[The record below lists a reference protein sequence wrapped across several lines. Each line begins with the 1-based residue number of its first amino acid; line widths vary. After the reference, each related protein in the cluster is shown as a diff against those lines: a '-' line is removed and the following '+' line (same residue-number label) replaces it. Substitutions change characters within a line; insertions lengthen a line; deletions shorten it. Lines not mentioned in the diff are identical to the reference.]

1 MKGVKTMSEQLQVP
15 FVHITLNTISN
26 LFLVYYEN
34 NPEVFACGITIEKA
48 LDNLYKVTSSHY

>member
-1 MKGVKTMSEQLQVP
+1 MSEQLQVP

-34 NPEVFACGITIEKA
+34 KPELFASGITIEKA
-48 LDNLYKVTSSHY
+48 LENLYRIANTHY

>member
-1 MKGVKTMSEQLQVP
+1 MSEQLQVP